1 MLNAILILFKFVL
14 YPVPFPQSILYNDRK
29 IREKKILKQMKIR
42 VGPSGGP
49 WTRVV
54 HELGPQGRSMDPG
67 PCFVYVPTMKN
78 FTDESKSPL

>member
-49 WTRVV
+49 WTRSTGEV
-54 HELGPQGRSMDPG
+54 HGPGSMFCIRPDNEK
-67 PCFVYVPTMKN
+67 FYR
-78 FTDESKSPL
+78 